1 MTEPKQ
7 DRVVSGL
14 APRRPQVTGDLS
26 RLQAKNRTPVP
37 PPPSSSASTETPP
50 GPTATTDDN
59 AGKKRIT
66 VYIDN
71 EIFTRA
77 RGVHKATAHLEDDRS
92 WSQFIEKALLR
103 EAEARERSHNKGE
116 RYSGSDTPL
125 SPGRPLSS

>member
-1 MTEPKQ
+1 MTEPRQ
-7 DRVVSGL
+7 DRTVSGL

-37 PPPSSSASTETPP
+37 PPPSSSTPP
-50 GPTATTDDN
+50 ATPPRPTAPTDEN

-71 EIFTRA
+71 EIFSRA

-103 EAEARERSHNKGE
+103 EAEARERSHNDGK
-116 RYSGSDTPL
+116 RYRGSDTPL

>member
-1 MTEPKQ
+1 MTEPRQ
-7 DRVVSGL
+7 DRTVSGL

-26 RLQAKNRTPVP
+26 RLQAKNRTPIP
-37 PPPSSSASTETPP
+37 PPPSSSALTKTPP
-50 GPTATTDDN
+50 VPTATTDDN

-103 EAEARERSHNKGE
+103 EAEARERSHNNGE

>member
-1 MTEPKQ
+1 MTEPTQ
-7 DRVVSGL
+7 NRIVSGL

-37 PPPSSSASTETPP
+37 PPPSTSTPTETPS

-103 EAEARERSHNKGE
+103 EVEARERSHNNGK

>member
-1 MTEPKQ
+1 MTEPRQ
-7 DRVVSGL
+7 DRIVSGL

-103 EAEARERSHNKGE
+103 EVEARERSHNNGE

>member
-1 MTEPKQ
+1 MTESRQ
-7 DRVVSGL
+7 DRIVSGL

-37 PPPSSSASTETPP
+37 PPPSSSTSTETPA
-50 GPTATTDDN
+50 GSTAAADDN

-103 EAEARERSHNKGE
+103 EAEARERSHNNGE

>member
-7 DRVVSGL
+7 DRIVSGL

-37 PPPSSSASTETPP
+37 PPPSTSTPP
-50 GPTATTDDN
+50 APAAATKEDN
-59 AGKKRIT
+59 AGKRRIT

-71 EIFTRA
+71 EIFSRA

-103 EAEARERSHNKGE
+103 EAEARESSHNNGA